1 MDKGYKKAIDQ
12 KYSVWRNNSNT
23 SSRELSRF
31 SKHLRFLFLQ
41 IHQNKHIGTI
51 FQVVALLDLP
61 NFHQQATRSSTLLGM
76 TQEIPKREKMLFH
89 IAEATSQCWRIWSI
103 DSPSRLHRQH
113 LSTMIMCLFLR
124 LSKVRIIPRA
134 ADQVKK
140 AAIGGAWDRHT
151 LFQGNRVPPEHEGT
165 KIRLNPEHTFLG
177 RDPTKAICPISI
189 HPSRVQNLEE
199 KR

>member
-12 KYSVWRNNSNT
+12 RYRVWRNNSNT

-31 SKHLRFLFLQ
+31 SKHLRFLSLQ

-51 FQVVALLDLP
+51 FHDVALLDLP
-61 NFHQQATRSSTLLGM
+61 DFHQQETRSGTLLGM

-89 IAEATSQCWRIWSI
+89 RAEATSQCRRIWPT
-103 DSPSRLHRQH
+103 DSPSHLHRQY

-124 LSKVRIIPRA
+124 LSKVRILPRA

-140 AAIGGAWDRHT
+140 AAIGGAWDSHT
-151 LFQGNRVPPEHEGT
+151 IFQGNRVPPKHIKET
-165 KIRLNPEHTFLG
+165 K
-177 RDPTKAICPISI
+177 
-189 HPSRVQNLEE
+189 
-199 KR
+199 